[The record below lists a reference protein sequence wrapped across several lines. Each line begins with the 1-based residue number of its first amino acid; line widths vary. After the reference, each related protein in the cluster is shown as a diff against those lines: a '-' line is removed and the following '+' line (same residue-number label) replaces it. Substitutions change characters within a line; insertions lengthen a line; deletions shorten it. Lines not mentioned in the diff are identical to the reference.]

1 VNGQLAHPS
10 LGKGVELAGGGAEV
24 PWFAAVRIRLA
35 HLMERHMRSIAI
47 GLLLGT
53 LAVAACSDHD
63 NLVVTPSIQN
73 RVFTLQTVNGAALP
87 AVVFDSANPPLRLDA
102 LFGAITI
109 NPNNL
114 FSDVTTLQQ
123 TLSGV
128 VSTRTV
134 TCTGTY
140 SQVGNVFEF
149 VEAGIGPDCGLTF
162 SGVLSGT
169 ALAASVLGVPAV
181 FSQ

>member
-1 VNGQLAHPS
+1 MGNSRTLPTAAPNSLAVAR
-10 LGKGVELAGGGAEV
+10 KFLALPPYGYASR
-24 PWFAAVRIRLA
+24 P
-35 HLMERHMRSIAI
+35 MERHMRSLAI

-53 LAVAACSDHD
+53 VGVAACADNN

-73 RVFTLQTVNGAALP
+73 RVFALQTVNGAAVP

-102 LFGAITI
+102 LSGAITI
-109 NPNNL
+109 NANNL
-114 FSDVTTLQQ
+114 FSNVTTFRQ
-123 TLSGV
+123 TLGGV
-128 VSTRTV
+128 VSTRTA

-149 VEAGIGPDCGLTF
+149 AEAGIGPDCGLSF
-162 SGVLSGT
+162 SGVLTGT

>member
-1 VNGQLAHPS
+1 MAAPNSLTVARKFLVLALYGYAS
-10 LGKGVELAGGGAEV
+10 
-24 PWFAAVRIRLA
+24 R
-35 HLMERHMRSIAI
+35 LMERHMRSIAI
-47 GLLLGT
+47 ALLLGS
-53 LAVAACSDHD
+53 LGFAACSDNN
-63 NLVVTPSIQN
+63 NLVATSSIQN
-73 RVFTLQTVNGAALP
+73 SVFTLQTVNGAAVP

-102 LFGAITI
+102 LSGAITI
-109 NPNNL
+109 NANNL
-114 FSDVTTLQQ
+114 FSDVTTFRQ
-123 TLSGV
+123 TLGGV

-134 TCTGTY
+134 TCVGNY

-162 SGVLSGT
+162 SGVLNGT